1 MSTLNKG
8 GVLVKKNSQLV
19 LMSICLYIL
28 LTIPL
33 DGAASEG
40 VITIANRGLN
50 TNWFFG
56 MDYVVQASIVAIV
69 PAFFG
74 IVFLVILRNLEAEPT
89 NETTVLQAIFVAAAV
104 LMFTVAGCDFLS
116 LAAENRGDFNISST
130 ENLVISSMILGLI
143 EGAGVALIGLTPCYA
158 IIKKIQNDLL
168 NPA

>member
-1 MSTLNKG
+1 M
-8 GVLVKKNSQLV
+8 KKNSQLV
-19 LMSICLYIL
+19 LMSICLYVL

-40 VITIANRGLN
+40 AITIANRGLN

-56 MDYVVQASIVAIV
+56 MDYVIQSSIVAIV

-74 IVFLVILRNLEAEPT
+74 VVFLVILRNLEAEPA
-89 NETTVLQAIFVAAAV
+89 NETTVLQAIFVAAAM
-104 LMFTVAGCDFLS
+104 LMFTVAGCDLLS

-130 ENLVISSMILGLI
+130 ENLVISSIILGLI